1 MISLTRIDA
10 RLIHGQV
17 AAIWLKFLNADT
29 IIAVSDIVAKDPF
42 MKELYTC
49 AVPDPNIEV
58 LICTTDEAV
67 ALYKEGRME
76 RGRVML
82 IFHDVATAN
91 AAYEAGLKYK
101 ELDLGQGPSGAGK
114 KKIYIT
120 FYVSVEE
127 EKTLQQLKGKGIN
140 IYCQGVP
147 EDKKIV
153 F

>member
-1 MISLTRIDA
+1 
-10 RLIHGQV
+10 
-17 AAIWLKFLNADT
+17 
-29 IIAVSDIVAKDPF
+29 

-120 FYVSVEE
+120 FYVSEEE

>member
-67 ALYKEGRME
+67 ALYHKYPRIHTTNSRM
-76 RGRVML
+76 
-82 IFHDVATAN
+82 
-91 AAYEAGLKYK
+91 
-101 ELDLGQGPSGAGK
+101 
-114 KKIYIT
+114 IYGNCVSLPRIWSIT
-120 FYVSVEE
+120 
-127 EKTLQQLKGKGIN
+127 
-140 IYCQGVP
+140 
-147 EDKKIV
+147 
-153 F
+153 